1 MTRHAPAH
9 RANMPADY
17 LQRRFDRAGPNG
29 EPDHRRLYRLL
40 QEGILRDELQP
51 GTRLPSSRQLA
62 AELGIARNTVIHVYE
77 QLGAEG
83 YVSAGVGS
91 GTFVADTTPDR
102 LDAPPAPRAP
112 SAPAA
117 QAAAPILSARGHTL
131 VRDAGAT
138 AHQWGAFMP
147 GVPEVRMF
155 PARTWSRLHNR
166 LLRKPAPALLTYP
179 VGSGYP
185 PLRAALADYLR
196 TARGVR
202 CEPGQIIITAG
213 IHPSLQLI
221 TQLLCDPGDI
231 AWMEDPGYWGV
242 RSVLVAAGMRIVP
255 LPVDSEG
262 MRFESGTGRRSA
274 KRPRLVVVSPS
285 HQYPLGS
292 VMSLARRRQLLATA
306 QATGAWIVEDDYDSE
321 FRYGSRPL
329 PSLQGLDD
337 GGRVLYMGTFS
348 KVLFPSLR
356 IGYLVVPPALA
367 DAFAVGLAEMFRGGQ
382 ILTQAVLADFI
393 AEGHLV
399 SHIRRMRGVYAERRE
414 TLLAAIGSEFGGA
427 LPVHDGASGLHLVLG
442 LPPGSDDV
450 AVADAA
456 WAGHV
461 LTRPLSRYY
470 QNTARRQSGLLL
482 GYGHVEAETIA
493 ARFAVLARA
502 IRAAAG
508 QM

>member
-1 MTRHAPAH
+1 ML
-9 RANMPADY
+9 ADY
-17 LQRRFDRAGPNG
+17 LLRRFDRAAPGG
-29 EPDHRRLYRLL
+29 EPNHRRLYRVL

-77 QLGAEG
+77 QLNAEG
-83 YVSAGVGS
+83 YVAAGVGS
-91 GTFVADTTPDR
+91 GTFVVDTAPDR
-102 LDAPPAPRAP
+102 LGAP
-112 SAPAA
+112 SAPSPPTA
-117 QAAAPILSARGHTL
+117 QAATPSAPMLSVRGHTL
-131 VRDAGAT
+131 VRDAGASSR
-138 AHQWGAFMP
+138 QWGAFMP

-155 PARTWSRLHNR
+155 PARIWSRLHNR
-166 LLRKPAPALLTYP
+166 LLRTPAPALLTYP

-196 TARGVR
+196 SARGVR
-202 CEPGQIIITAG
+202 CAPEQIIVTAG

-221 TQLLCDPGDI
+221 AQLLCDPGDI

-242 RSVLVAAGMRIVP
+242 RSILVAAGLRIVP
-255 LPVDSEG
+255 QPVDGEG
-262 MRFESGTGRRSA
+262 MRFEPGPGR
-274 KRPRLVVVSPS
+274 KHTKPPKLVVVSPS
-285 HQYPLGS
+285 HQYPLGA

-306 QATGAWIVEDDYDSE
+306 QATGAWIAEDDYDSE

-329 PSLQGLDD
+329 PSLQGLDES
-337 GGRVLYMGTFS
+337 GRVLYMGTFS

-356 IGYLVVPPALA
+356 IGYLVVPPALV
-367 DAFAVGLAEMFRGGQ
+367 DAFATGLAEMFRGGQ

-393 AEGHLV
+393 TEGHFV

-414 TLLAAIGSEFGGA
+414 ALLTAICREFGDA

-442 LPPGSDDV
+442 LPSGSDDV
-450 AVADAA
+450 AVAEAA
-456 WAGHV
+456 LARDV

-470 QNTARRQSGLLL
+470 QDAARRQSGLLL
-482 GYGHVEAETIA
+482 GYGHVETQAIA

-502 IRAAAG
+502 IRTAVG
-508 QM
+508 

>member
-1 MTRHAPAH
+1 MLT
-9 RANMPADY
+9 DY
-17 LQRRFDRAGPNG
+17 LLRRFERAGPGG
-29 EPDHRRLYRLL
+29 EPDHRRLYGVL
-40 QEGILRDELQP
+40 QEGILRDELQS

-62 AELGIARNTVIHVYE
+62 ADLGIARNTVIHVYE

-83 YVSAGVGS
+83 YVAAGVGS
-91 GTFVADTTPDR
+91 GTFVADTAPDR
-102 LDAPPAPRAP
+102 LDAPPALGPSTARPAAP
-112 SAPAA
+112 SA
-117 QAAAPILSARGHTL
+117 QMLSTRGHTL
-131 VRDAGAT
+131 VRDAGASSR
-138 AHQWGAFMP
+138 QWGAFMP

-166 LLRKPAPALLTYP
+166 LLRKPSPALLTYP
-179 VGSGYP
+179 VGAGYP
-185 PLRAALADYLR
+185 PLRSALADYLR

-202 CEPGQIIITAG
+202 CAPEQIIITAG

-242 RSVLVAAGMRIVP
+242 RSVLVAAGLRIVP
-255 LPVDSEG
+255 LPVDGEG
-262 MRFESGTGRRSA
+262 MRFDTGTNR
-274 KRPRLVVVSPS
+274 KHTKPPRLVVVSPS

-292 VMSLARRRQLLATA
+292 VMSLARRRQLRATA
-306 QATGAWIVEDDYDSE
+306 QAAGAWIAEDDYDSE

-329 PSLQGLDD
+329 PSLQGLDE

-356 IGYLVVPPALA
+356 IGYLVVPPALV
-367 DAFAVGLAEMFRGGQ
+367 DAFATGLAEMFRGGQ

-393 AEGHLV
+393 AEGHFV

-414 TLLAAIGSEFGGA
+414 ALLTAIRHEFGDA

-442 LPPGSDDV
+442 LPPSSDDV
-450 AVADAA
+450 AAA
-456 WAGHV
+456 EAALTGDV
-461 LTRPLSRYY
+461 LARPLSRYY
-470 QNTARRQSGLLL
+470 QNAAHRQSGLLL
-482 GYGHVEAETIA
+482 GYGHVETEAIA

-502 IRAAAG
+502 IRAVVD
-508 QM
+508 